1 MELIEGRPR
10 GDGVRIGI
18 VVSRFNDLVTD
29 RLLAGAV
36 DALRRAGVADEDI
49 TVLSV
54 PGAVEIPTAADRL
67 GRGGTVDAIVTLGAV
82 IRGATDH
89 YDHVCSMVAAG
100 VQRVALDHD
109 MPVTFGVLTTET
121 TEQALERAG
130 GKAGNKGADAALAA
144 LEMVD
149 LLAQTPQVTA

>member
-67 GRGGTVDAIVTLGAV
+67 ARGGTVDAVVTLGAV